1 MARRRV
7 RSSVP
12 RNAGTTATA
21 AIGIIELESAVRRL
35 LAAHSDLRARAEEA
49 EARTRALQD
58 ALKAASGE
66 PDAVSITDRLATLE
80 HENTELRNRLAEA
93 NTIAQR
99 IAARIQFAE
108 DER

>member
-1 MARRRV
+1 MASTAGADV
-7 RSSVP
+7 STTTDSS
-12 RNAGTTATA
+12 AATA

-35 LAAHSDLRARAEEA
+35 LAAHADLRTRAEEA

-66 PDAVSITDRLATLE
+66 PDAVAITDRLAALE
-80 HENTELRNRLAEA
+80 HENTELRGRLAEA
-93 NTIAQR
+93 HAIAGR

-108 DER
+108 AEK

>member
-1 MARRRV
+1 MA
-7 RSSVP
+7 SNAGASVTA
-12 RNAGTTATA
+12 AGTTASATA

-35 LAAHSDLRARAEEA
+35 LAAHGDLRNRAEEA

-66 PDAVSITDRLATLE
+66 PDAVNITDRLAALE
-80 HENTELRNRLAEA
+80 HENTELRNRLADA
-93 NTIAQR
+93 NTIAHR

>member
-1 MARRRV
+1 MA
-7 RSSVP
+7 S
-12 RNAGTTATA
+12 NAGPSVTTAGSMATA
-21 AIGIIELESAVRRL
+21 AIGIVELEAAIRRL
-35 LAAHSDLRARAEEA
+35 LASHADLRSRAEEA

-66 PDAVSITDRLATLE
+66 PDAVNITDRLAALE

-93 NTIAQR
+93 GTIAQR

-108 DER
+108 DDR